1 MSPIRLR
8 PLIPHEII
16 MNRSTSTLLLTAA
29 FAMLASQ
36 ATLARAGDFNH
47 DGFDD
52 LAIGVP
58 GETVGNTRG
67 GAVAVIYGSSS
78 GLNATA
84 PPDQI
89 FSQDTPGMPGTVEIG
104 DDFGLSLTTGDF
116 DGDGFDDL
124 AIGVPDEDI
133 GNTVDAGVVMVIFGG
148 PNGLSTTPRTA
159 QSFNAVAPLA
169 SAQFGRSLACDD
181 FDHDGFDDLAIG
193 VPGEKVGT
201 SLKAGSVNVLF
212 GSPQGLTVNRRQ
224 ILTQNTPGVAD
235 SAETNDFFGFALA
248 AG

>member
-89 FSQDTPGMPGTVEIG
+89 FSQDSPGVPGTVEFG
-104 DDFGLSLTTGDF
+104 DDFGLVLATGDF
-116 DGDGFDDL
+116 DNDGFDDL

-133 GNTVDAGVVMVIFGG
+133 GTTVDAGVVVVIFGTQS
-148 PNGLSTTPRTA
+148 GLSTTLRTPL
-159 QSFNAVAPLA
+159 SFNAVQPLA
-169 SAQFGRSLACDD
+169 QAQFGSSLASDD
-181 FDHDGFDDLAIG
+181 FDRDGFDDLAIG
-193 VPGEKVGT
+193 VPGETV
-201 SLKAGSVNVLF
+201 AGMTRAGAVNILF
-212 GSPQGLTVNRRQ
+212 GSAQGLT
-224 ILTQNTPGVAD
+224 
-235 SAETNDFFGFALA
+235 
-248 AG
+248 